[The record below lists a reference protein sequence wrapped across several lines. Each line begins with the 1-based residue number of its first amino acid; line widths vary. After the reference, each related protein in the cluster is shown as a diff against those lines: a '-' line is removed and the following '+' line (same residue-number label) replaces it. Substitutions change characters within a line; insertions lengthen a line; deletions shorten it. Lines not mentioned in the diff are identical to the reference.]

1 MKRRGK
7 EMGISNAVSGG
18 IIMITMVY
26 VMLTIPG
33 MLDRN
38 TAMSNAIAQ
47 RARSDDSELKTEIS
61 ITSLSLAPGG
71 STINVELANGGS
83 TKLWEYSKFTVIAT
97 YDANFTGSRVKTTE
111 EMEYGGIAAT
121 PAAGQWV
128 IYSFDPSI
136 DSYVDPQV
144 VNPGEQFTIKIH
156 PHNPVYASSPAV
168 YVAISTQNGV
178 TASRGG
184 VF

>member
-1 MKRRGK
+1 
-7 EMGISNAVSGG
+7 MGISNAVSGG

-26 VMLTIPG
+26 VMLAIPG
-33 MLDRN
+33 ILDRN
-38 TAMSNAIAQ
+38 TALSSAIAQ
-47 RARSDDSELKTEIS
+47 RARSDDAELKTEIS

-71 STINVELANGGS
+71 STINAELANDGS

-97 YDANFTGSRVKTTE
+97 YDANVTGNRVKTTE
-111 EMEYGGIAAT
+111 ELEYGGISPT

-144 VNPGEQFTIKIH
+144 VNPGEQFTIKIK
-156 PHNPVYASSPAV
+156 PQNPIYTSSPVV
-168 YVAISTQNGV
+168 YVAVSTQNGV
-178 TASRGG
+178 TAGKGG
-184 VF
+184 TL